1 MLVYSLK
8 SDLARPGDSILE
20 LLSGALA
27 RTHLR
32 LRTHDVVAVSSKVVG
47 ISQQRIVSLQS
58 IGATRDARIL
68 ARRFSLTPSFAQI
81 VLDESDEVIGGVK
94 GTLLTIKNGD
104 AVANAG
110 VDRKN
115 APRDSVVLWP
125 ENADA
130 VARKLRAQIKRRFGK
145 DVGVVIVDSRVTPLR
160 LGTTGFAIGSAGFQ
174 PVEDIRGTRDLSG
187 RRVEITFH
195 ATADGI
201 AAAAQLVMG
210 EVSERRPFAIIRG
223 APVRI
228 GNNAGIIRAKLAS
241 DQCLFMS
248 QIIPGKPGR
257 SWLPM
262 KKRINP
268 SGPAP

>member
-1 MLVYSLK
+1 VLVYSLK
-8 SDLARPGDSILE
+8 SDLARPGDSILK

-27 RTHLR
+27 TTHVR

-47 ISQQRIVSLQS
+47 LSQQRIISLQS
-58 IGATRDARIL
+58 VTTTRDAREL

-81 VLDESDEVIGGVK
+81 VLDEADEVIGGVK

-115 APRDSVVLWP
+115 APKNSVVLWP
-125 ENADA
+125 ENPDA
-130 VARKLRAQIKRRFGK
+130 VARKLRGQVKRRFGK
-145 DVGVVIVDSRVTPLR
+145 DVGIVIVDSRVTPLR

-187 RRVEITFH
+187 RRVKITFH

-210 EVSERRPFAIIRG
+210 EASERQPFAIIRE

-228 GNNAGIIRAKLAS
+228 SNNAGIARAKLAG

-248 QIIPGKPGR
+248 QFMPGKPAR
-257 SWLPM
+257 SWVPV

-268 SGPAP
+268 AGLAP